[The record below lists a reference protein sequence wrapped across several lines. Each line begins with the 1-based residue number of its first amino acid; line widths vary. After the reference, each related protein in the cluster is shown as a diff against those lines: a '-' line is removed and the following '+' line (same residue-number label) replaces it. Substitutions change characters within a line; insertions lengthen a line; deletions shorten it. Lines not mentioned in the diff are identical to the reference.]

1 MKGDKTMTDAEKLEM
16 MDELSVYE
24 VRLLHEM
31 FGLNAITGNGHLCAM
46 VSQEKTADAEKE
58 RTARGC

>member
-1 MKGDKTMTDAEKLEM
+1 MTDTERLEM
-16 MDELSVYE
+16 MDELTVYE
-24 VRLLHEM
+24 ARLYHEM

-46 VSQEKTADAEKE
+46 VSQEKTADAEEE